1 MAKPDGAKLDGEVAF
16 ITGAT
21 AGFGEALA
29 RLFAAE
35 GARIII
41 TGRRS
46 DRLEKLK
53 SELGDNCLAVTLDV
67 RDRDAVESAVSGL
80 PQDFTEVSILINN
93 AGLALGRSPAWE
105 ADLDEWETMVDT
117 NIKGVLYCT
126 RAIMPGM
133 VARDYGHLINVASV
147 AGNHFGPGGPVYG
160 ATKSFV
166 TQFAMNTR
174 ADLIGRNVRV
184 TSISPGMSETEFD
197 IVRTGDSNADFYSD
211 FKAMTADDV
220 AQVILDVVTL
230 PAHVNVNTIE
240 VMPLTQTFGPRL
252 VHRGPSKGSS

>member
-1 MAKPDGAKLDGEVAF
+1 MAKLGGEIAF

-35 GARIII
+35 GARVVAS
-41 TGRRS
+41 GRRS
-46 DRLEKLK
+46 DRLENLK
-53 SELGDNCLAVTLDV
+53 SELGDCCLVITLDV
-67 RDRDAVESAVSGL
+67 RDRNAVQAAVADL
-80 PQDFTEVSILINN
+80 PQEFADVSILINN
-93 AGLALGRSPAWE
+93 AGLALGRAPAWE
-105 ADLDEWETMVDT
+105 ADIDEWETMIDT

-126 RAIMPGM
+126 RALLPGM
-133 VARDYGHLINVASV
+133 VARDYGHVVNVASV

-197 IVRTGDSNADFYSD
+197 IVRTGDPNADFYSE
-211 FKAMTADDV
+211 FKAMTAADV
-220 AQVILDVVTL
+220 AQVILDIIAL
-230 PAHVNVNTIE
+230 PTHVNVNTIE
-240 VMPLTQTFGPRL
+240 VMPVAQTYGPRL
-252 VHRGPSKGSS
+252 VHCGPSKGSG

>member
-1 MAKPDGAKLDGEVAF
+1 MAKLDGEIAF

-21 AGFGEALA
+21 AGFGEAIA

-35 GARIII
+35 GARVIA

-46 DRLEKLK
+46 DRLEALK
-53 SELGDNCLAVTLDV
+53 SDLGDGCLTVTLDV
-67 RDRDAVESAVSGL
+67 RDRTAVESAIAGL
-80 PQDFTEVSILINN
+80 TNEFAEVSILVNN
-93 AGLALGRSPAWE
+93 AGLALGRAPAWE
-105 ADLDEWETMVDT
+105 ADIDDWETMIDT

-133 VARDYGHLINVASV
+133 VDRDRGHVINVASV

-197 IVRTGDSNADFYSD
+197 IVRTGNPDANFYED
-211 FKAMTADDV
+211 FKPMTSDDI
-220 AQVILDVVTL
+220 AQVLLDIVTL
-230 PAHVNVNTIE
+230 PSHVNVNTLE
-240 VMPLTQTFGPRL
+240 VMPVAQTFGARL
-252 VHRGPSKGSS
+252 VHRGPSKGA